1 MSKLHLGEL
10 VNSLYLLLEPHDEET
25 RQKAVHAVQVLF
37 GDSHES
43 NPSRNG
49 NGDSPTAGHS
59 SDKGSNLDL
68 TSNAAEY
75 FDRKQPF
82 SKIEELATAVRFI
95 EVRTKNDSATKS
107 DIEDVFVAARRN
119 FDAKNFRRD
128 IDNAKTKGLFT
139 KSRDKGVFTL
149 SHFGQKY
156 VDALHNREALAQL
169 TRPKTAGRRKPSSR
183 QERPAQEKKK
193 VLKRTRDVT
202 PTQETA
208 QK

>member
-10 VNSLYLLLEPHDEET
+10 VNNLYLLLEPHDDET

-37 GDSHES
+37 GDSRES
-43 NPSRNG
+43 NPSRSANG
-49 NGDSPTAGHS
+49 ASPTAGHT
-59 SDKGSNLDL
+59 SDNGSNLDL

-75 FDRKQPF
+75 FDRKQPI

-95 EVRTKNDSATKS
+95 EIRTQNDSVTKS

-119 FDAKNFRRD
+119 FDVRNFRRD

-156 VDALHNREALAQL
+156 VDALPNREALAQL
-169 TRPKTAGRRKPSSR
+169 IKPKSAGRRKLSNR
-183 QERPAQEKKK
+183 QERSGQEKKK
-193 VLKRTRDVT
+193 VLKRS
-202 PTQETA
+202 
-208 QK
+208 